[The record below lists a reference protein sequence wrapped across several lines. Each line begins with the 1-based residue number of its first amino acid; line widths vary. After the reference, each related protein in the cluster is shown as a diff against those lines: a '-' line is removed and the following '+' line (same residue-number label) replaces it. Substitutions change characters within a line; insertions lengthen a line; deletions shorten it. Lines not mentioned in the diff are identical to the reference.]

1 MICRLHR
8 LTKER
13 YVEIAQS
20 QMRLALGEVSID
32 RGAQQIRDHAAL
44 TYAIETEHPLVR
56 GRFPKKPVM
65 ITAETYEAISRA
77 REAILKRIPGSLK
90 FSARLES
97 NVMKFACAASLLNYF
112 SLDLDYI
119 PVRADAV
126 ERAVKLYVEEASVRS
141 REEFQPDEVLQELFG

>member
-1 MICRLHR
+1 
-8 LTKER
+8 
-13 YVEIAQS
+13 
-20 QMRLALGEVSID
+20 
-32 RGAQQIRDHAAL
+32 L
-44 TYAIETEHPLVR
+44 TYAIETGHPLVR

-65 ITAETYEAISRA
+65 ITTETYETISRA

-112 SLDLDYI
+112 SSDLDYI
-119 PVRADAV
+119 PVSADAV

-141 REEFQPDEVLQELFG
+141 KEEFQPDEVLQELFG